1 VIDIERMAHEAGID
15 LGCDVCCE
23 PPHVY
28 KRAALARLVR
38 AVLEEASKVC
48 ESSDPYRSVIFYDG
62 VLKPSAHEGR
72 LRADRVRAL
81 MPVEAL

>member
-1 VIDIERMAHEAGID
+1 VIDIERMAHEAGLD
-15 LGCDVCCE
+15 LGCDVCGE
-23 PPHVY
+23 HVY

-38 AVLEEASKVC
+38 AVLEEAAKAC
-48 ESSDPYRSVIFYDG
+48 ESSEPYRSVIYDG
-62 VLKPSAHEGR
+62 DLIPSAHEGR